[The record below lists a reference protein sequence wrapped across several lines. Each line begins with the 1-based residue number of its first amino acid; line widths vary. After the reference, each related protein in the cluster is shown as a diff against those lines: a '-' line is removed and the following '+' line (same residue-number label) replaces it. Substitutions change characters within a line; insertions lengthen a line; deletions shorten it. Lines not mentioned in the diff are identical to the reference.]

1 MLFYNVENERL
12 TLYDVTSAFPHGI
25 PRVLLLTVVQT

>member
-12 TLYDVTSAFPHGI
+12 TLYDVTSTSVIYSLYCGS
-25 PRVLLLTVVQT
+25 